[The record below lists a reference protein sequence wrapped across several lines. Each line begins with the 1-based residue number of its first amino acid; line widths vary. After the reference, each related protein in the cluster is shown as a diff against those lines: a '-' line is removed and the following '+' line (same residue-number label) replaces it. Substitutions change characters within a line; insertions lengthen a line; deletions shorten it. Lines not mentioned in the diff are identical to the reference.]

1 MNVVIIMA
9 TNNLELRKQLQNTI
23 MEYPDFPSKNVI
35 FREIS
40 PIFLNPTLC
49 NAIIDDL
56 ANFSK
61 GKVDAICGIESRGYF
76 FGISL
81 ALKLNVPFLTVRK
94 AGKLPPPV
102 VSETYTLEY
111 GTASIEMKP
120 FSSKKK
126 LRVLVHDD
134 LLATGGTTCAAVS
147 LLAKQNLTVTQF
159 SFLINL
165 MQLKGIDKIRSVSS
179 AEIYSILDY

>member
-1 MNVVIIMA
+1 MA
-9 TNNLELRKQLQNTI
+9 TNNLELIKQLKNTI
-23 MEYPDFPSKNVI
+23 VEYPDFPNKGVI

-81 ALKLNVPFLTVRK
+81 ALKLNIPFLTVRK
-94 AGKLPPPV
+94 AGKLPTPV
-102 VSETYTLEY
+102 ISETYTLEY

-120 FSSKKK
+120 FASQDK

-134 LLATGGTTCAAVS
+134 LLATGGTTTAAIA
-147 LLAKQNLTVTQF
+147 LLSKQNLTVTQF

-165 MQLKGIDKIRSVSS
+165 TNLKGVDKIRTVSN
-179 AEIYSILDY
+179 AQIYSILDY